1 MQQNAFRL
9 SVLQEK
15 DLDII
20 RILNYDIALNAIT
33 PEYLKAGAINYL
45 EGITL

>member
-20 RILNYDIALNAIT
+20 RILNYEIAINAIT
-33 PEYLKAGAINYL
+33 LEYLKAGTINYL
-45 EGITL
+45 DGITL